1 MNKKKLNHALSEL
14 IKLVEVL
21 RGPDGCPWDAKQT
34 KETIRIYLL
43 EEAYEVAD
51 AIEKGSPEETC
62 GELGDLLF
70 QIIFLADMAEKKG
83 DYDLVKVI
91 EDITKKMTHRHPH
104 VFGNTS
110 AETPEE
116 VSESWAKIKKAE
128 NSSNKVPV
136 SQLLSEIPINLPA
149 LLRAHRLS
157 QRASKVGFDWDGKEE
172 VWLKVREE
180 VEELGQSL
188 PGCEREKIG
197 EEIGDLM
204 FSLVNLA
211 RHWNLNAED
220 LMRDANQKFLKR
232 FGEVEEALKTSGID
246 LDDATAVEM
255 NKAWDKIKLRETR
268 CPQNSGKLKTG

>member
-1 MNKKKLNHALSEL
+1 MNKEKLNHSLSEL
-14 IKLVEVL
+14 IKLVETL
-21 RGPDGCPWDAKQT
+21 RGPNGCPWDAKQT
-34 KETIRIYLL
+34 KDTIKMYLL

-51 AIEKGSPEETC
+51 AIEEGSSQETC

-70 QIIFLADMAEKKG
+70 QIIFLASMAEDRG
-83 DYDLVKVI
+83 DYDLIQVM

-116 VSESWAKIKKAE
+116 VSENWAKIKKTE
-128 NSSNKVPV
+128 NNNNKTSV
-136 SQLLSEIPINLPA
+136 SRMLNEIPINLPA

-157 QRASKVGFDWDGKEE
+157 QRASKIGFDWDGKDE
-172 VWLKVREE
+172 VWTKVREE
-180 VEELGQSL
+180 ITELEQSL
-188 PGCEREKIG
+188 SSCETEKIG

-211 RHWNLNAED
+211 RHWRLNAEN

-232 FGEVEEALKTSGID
+232 FREMEEELKSSGID
-246 LDDATAVEM
+246 LDDATAIEM
-255 NKAWDKIKLRETR
+255 NRVWDKIK
-268 CPQNSGKLKTG
+268 S